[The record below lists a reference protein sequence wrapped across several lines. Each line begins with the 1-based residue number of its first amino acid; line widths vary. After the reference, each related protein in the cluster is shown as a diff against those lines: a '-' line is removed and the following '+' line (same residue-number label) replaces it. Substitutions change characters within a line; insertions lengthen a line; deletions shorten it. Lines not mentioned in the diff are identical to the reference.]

1 MLTKERYE
9 TPLTEVILL
18 DEENVVL
25 TSGADEYPDGSGVIF

>member
-1 MLTKERYE
+1 MKEHYE